1 MKQKISVRNGRATGE
16 WYRLKEKK
24 ELENPKVTS
33 DFKKRLESLWSD
45 DRSYRK
51 QLVLALT
58 VLFSLCFTFLFF
70 GPMEITAYAQA
81 SLVFNMKMALPVMAV
96 FTVAVCAAVA
106 LVLSL
111 LHGKIFNYILT
122 ALFSLLVC
130 GYLQGN
136 FLNGKQ
142 LGALTGD
149 AIKWESRKG
158 LMVRDLLVWLL
169 VFLVPFVILYF
180 SKKVWKKT
188 LIYVSAA
195 LVVMQ
200 SVAFVTLFTSGTVNT
215 AANKNNYLIQ
225 KKKGNILP
233 NTTPLFFCWIGWI
246 MTILKRFRQK
256 TPASLTSWMALQ
268 ATTMPCQS
276 IPVQSPPSTIFS
288 PTAT

>member
-1 MKQKISVRNGRATGE
+1 M
-16 WYRLKEKK
+16 KEKK
-24 ELENPKVTS
+24 ELENQKVTS
-33 DFKKRLESLWSD
+33 DFKKRLKNLWSD

-51 QLVLALT
+51 RLVLALA
-58 VLFSLCFTFLFF
+58 VLFSACFTFLFF

-81 SLVFNMKMALPVMAV
+81 SLIFNMKMALPIMAI
-96 FTVAVCAAVA
+96 FAVAVCAAAA

-122 ALFSLLVC
+122 ALFSLLLC

-136 FLNGKQ
+136 FFNGNQ

-158 LMVRDLLVWLL
+158 LMMRDLLVWLL
-169 VFLVPFVILYF
+169 IFLVPFVILYF

-200 SVAFVTLFTSGTVNT
+200 AVAFVTLFTSGTANT
-215 AANKNNYLIQ
+215 AANKSNYLTTKEEGEYSTKHNTLVFLLDRLDYDHIEEIQ
-225 KKKGNILP
+225 EKDP
-233 NTTPLFFCWIGWI
+233 N
-246 MTILKRFRQK
+246 
-256 TPASLTSWMALQ
+256 SLVSWMALQ
-268 ATTMPCQS
+268 VTTMPCQN
-276 IPVQSPPSTIFS
+276 IPVRSLPSTIFL
-288 PTAT
+288 PTVT